1 MHHAAELRNY
11 FYVGSPCPLI
21 LLCFKQKLENKHSKC
36 IYLQWKFLGLCF
48 FFEKFF
54 LCSGDLTITT
64 HLSVFPLGNKA
75 IFYVHLFDLVFFN
88 LFKI

>member
-1 MHHAAELRNY
+1 MY
-11 FYVGSPCPLI
+11 
-21 LLCFKQKLENKHSKC
+21 LLTMEVF
-36 IYLQWKFLGLCF
+36 GVF

-54 LCSGDLTITT
+54 LFSGDLTITT

>member
-1 MHHAAELRNY
+1 M
-11 FYVGSPCPLI
+11 I
-21 LLCFKQKLENKHSKC
+21 LLTMEV
-36 IYLQWKFLGLCF
+36 FLWFVG
-48 FFEKFF
+48 FFEKDLKFF
-54 LCSGDLTITT
+54 EDLTITT